1 MAGSDFGFAAHKV
14 HVHRWP
20 PDAPEWTRGRK
31 DEVASYNKSAE
42 PKAVSVCG
50 TSLQVGSYRFESIR
64 KIGITVP
71 PFKRQCTVIFEG
83 RCEEFHAHVHITTR
97 SGDYLQTFN
106 RLMAWRETEF
116 PDAFYA
122 D

>member
-1 MAGSDFGFAAHKV
+1 LSEFGFTAHKV
-14 HVHRWP
+14 HIHRWP
-20 PDAPEWTRGRK
+20 PDTPEWSRRRG
-31 DEVASYNKSAE
+31 DEIASYNQDKE
-42 PKAVSVCG
+42 PKSVSVSG
-50 TSLQVGSYRFESIR
+50 KSLRVGPYRFESIR

-97 SGDYLQTFN
+97 SGDYPESFN
-106 RLMAWRETEF
+106 RLTGWRKTRF